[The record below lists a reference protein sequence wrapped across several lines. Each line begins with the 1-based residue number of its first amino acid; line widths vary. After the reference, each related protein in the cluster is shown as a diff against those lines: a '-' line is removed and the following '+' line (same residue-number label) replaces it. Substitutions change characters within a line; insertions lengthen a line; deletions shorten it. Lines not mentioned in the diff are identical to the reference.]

1 VMETGY
7 DILFFWVARMI
18 LMTTYT
24 LGQVPFETVYLHG
37 LVRDEQGRKMS
48 KSLGNIINPLDM
60 IDKYGTDATRLS
72 LLLGNTPGNDMK
84 LSEEKIGGFRNFA
97 NKLWNMARFIEMT
110 VEAEEKKLLKD
121 TGLPES
127 KTLSDKW
134 ILQKLNEVSNVVVNN
149 LDSMNLSYA
158 GEKLRDF
165 TWNDLAD
172 WYLEIA
178 KIEGSKSE
186 ILNYALNTVL
196 KLWHPFMPFVTE
208 AIWQEFYGKENILMV
223 EKFPLS
229 TEQNLEIKDFEIIQ
243 NVIVGIRSVK
253 GDYKIDPVKKL
264 NVTISAGDKKDL
276 LSQNSAIISKLAR
289 LENLHIE
296 EKIAKPDQSVSF
308 VESGLEIF
316 VELAGVV
323 DFAKEKEKLGKEI
336 EQLTKYISGLEG
348 KLNNPGFVSSAPAS
362 IIEQETNKLIESKE
376 KLEKLNKQFQAI

>member
-1 VMETGY
+1 
-7 DILFFWVARMI
+7 
-18 LMTTYT
+18 
-24 LGQVPFETVYLHG
+24 
-37 LVRDEQGRKMS
+37 
-48 KSLGNIINPLDM
+48 
-60 IDKYGTDATRLS
+60 
-72 LLLGNTPGNDMK
+72 MK

-97 NKLWNMARFIEMT
+97 NKLWNVARFIEMT
-110 VEAEEKKLLKD
+110 VETEEKKLVKD
-121 TGLPES
+121 ISLPEA

-134 ILQKLNEVSNVVVNN
+134 ILQKLNEVSNVVVDN

-178 KIEGSKSE
+178 KIEPSFASSDVKAMNDKGASADKGSKSK

-208 AIWQEFYGKENILMV
+208 AVWQEFYGKENILMV
-223 EKFPLS
+223 EKFPVS
-229 TEQNLEIKDFEIIQ
+229 DEKNEDTKDFEIIQ

-264 NVTISAGDKKDL
+264 NVTISAGDKIDI
-276 LSQNSAIISKLAR
+276 LSENKAVLSKLAR
-289 LENLHIE
+289 LENLQINQSTN
-296 EKIAKPDQSVSF
+296 KPVNSVSF

-323 DFAKEKEKLGKEI
+323 DFAKEKEKLGSEI
-336 EQLTKYISGLEG
+336 EQLTKYIAGLEG
-348 KLNNPGFVSSAPAS
+348 KLNNPGFVSSAPEN
-362 IIEQETNKLIESKE
+362 IVTQEKEKLAESKE

>member
-1 VMETGY
+1 M
-7 DILFFWVARMI
+7 
-18 LMTTYT
+18 
-24 LGQVPFETVYLHG
+24 P
-37 LVRDEQGRKMS
+37 
-48 KSLGNIINPLDM
+48 
-60 IDKYGTDATRLS
+60 
-72 LLLGNTPGNDMK
+72 
-84 LSEEKIGGFRNFA
+84 
-97 NKLWNMARFIEMT
+97 
-110 VEAEEKKLLKD
+110 EA
-121 TGLPES
+121 

-134 ILQKLNEVSNVVVNN
+134 ILQKLNEVSNVVVDN

-178 KIEGSKSE
+178 KIEPSFASSDVKAMNDKGASADKGSKSK

-208 AIWQEFYGKENILMV
+208 AVWQEFYGKENILMV
-223 EKFPLS
+223 EKFPVS
-229 TEQNLEIKDFEIIQ
+229 DEKNEDTKDFEIIQ

-264 NVTISAGDKKDL
+264 NVTISAGDKIDI
-276 LSQNSAIISKLAR
+276 LSENKAVLSKLAR
-289 LENLHIE
+289 LENLQINQSTN
-296 EKIAKPDQSVSF
+296 KPVNSVSF

-323 DFAKEKEKLGKEI
+323 DFAKEKEKLGSEI
-336 EQLTKYISGLEG
+336 EQLTKYIAGLEG
-348 KLNNPGFVSSAPAS
+348 KLNNPGFVSSAPEN
-362 IIEQETNKLIESKE
+362 IVTQEKEKLAESKE

>member
-1 VMETGY
+1 
-7 DILFFWVARMI
+7 L
-18 LMTTYT
+18 
-24 LGQVPFETVYLHG
+24 
-37 LVRDEQGRKMS
+37 
-48 KSLGNIINPLDM
+48 
-60 IDKYGTDATRLS
+60 
-72 LLLGNTPGNDMK
+72 
-84 LSEEKIGGFRNFA
+84 
-97 NKLWNMARFIEMT
+97 
-110 VEAEEKKLLKD
+110 EAEEKKLVKD
-121 TGLPES
+121 ISLPEA

-178 KIEGSKSE
+178 KIEGKKSE
-186 ILNYALNTVL
+186 ILNYTLNTVL

-243 NVIVGIRSVK
+243 NVIVGIRSIK

-336 EQLTKYISGLEG
+336 EQLIKYIAGLEG